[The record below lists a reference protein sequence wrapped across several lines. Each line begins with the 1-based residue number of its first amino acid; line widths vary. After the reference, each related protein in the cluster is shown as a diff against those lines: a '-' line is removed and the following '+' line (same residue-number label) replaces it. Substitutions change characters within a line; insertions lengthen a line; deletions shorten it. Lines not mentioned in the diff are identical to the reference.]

1 MIDQILEVT
10 TFKCY
15 PETSWM
21 EGIKENVAKI
31 LKINDQKQ
39 KKTRVNCIIISVY
52 ILIKIRF
59 PLGKKQK
66 RRIIYEKNYQTS

>member
-21 EGIKENVAKI
+21 KGIKENVAKI

-39 KKTRVNCIIISVY
+39 KKTRINCIKIDQCVY
-52 ILIKIRF
+52 FNKNMVSFR
-59 PLGKKQK
+59 KKTE
-66 RRIIYEKNYQTS
+66 EKNYL